1 MIRSNLDM
9 TVNAP
14 VRQNNRWI
22 IRGEQPGLAVVRR
35 QVCLEPHDGMI
46 VEPGR
51 EGGRKLLRFSHA
63 ASKNS
68 RDQLFPMAK
77 HSMTSVMLKLVDL

>member
-1 MIRSNLDM
+1 MIRPYLDM
-9 TVNAP
+9 VVNASI
-14 VRQNNRWI
+14 RQNNRWI
-22 IRGEQPGLAVVRR
+22 IRGEKPGLAVVRR

-46 VEPGR
+46 VELGR
-51 EGGRKLLRFSHA
+51 EGGRKLLRFSQV
-63 ASKNS
+63 ASKNN